1 MYKQINVSF
10 DTMFEFPSDPA
21 KFLQFWIEKIEV
33 VPEEYRHDA
42 KVEAELEDGYLNF
55 SLIYFRPETADEE
68 RVRLE
73 CAEVDKK
80 RITDRDL
87 AAYNRLKEK
96 LGL

>member
-1 MYKQINVSF
+1 MDKKVDVSF
-10 DTMFEFPSDPA
+10 DTIFEFPSNPV

-33 VPEEYRHDA
+33 VPEEYRRDA

-55 SLIYFRPETADEE
+55 SLSYFRPETADEK
-68 RVRLE
+68 RIRLE
-73 CAEVDKK
+73 RAEVDKK